1 MVEVWS
7 IATASGFHSALAGV
21 FGGVAFT
28 AIVLFMQ
35 ADESRKAIQEAQ
47 GLVQSGG
54 GDALGSSPP
63 AKIRLSYVHGLRHL
77 IVAFFAFV
85 VTALLYGIT
94 AGYEGPLLLPMII
107 TIPTTAS
114 FSVAVVELAVALTW
128 MTGRFSALALPTAR
142 KASRWMAGMAALFLA
157 DTAGDLGAR
166 LGAQWFD
173 IGMSVFGLAAGVFL
187 AWKLPPKETVKPS
200 KTMSTRNHVAR
211 ASSAATLI
219 IAVIIFSLVTLLP
232 DDSALVDGDG
242 IGTGQVWLVLSA
254 SFLGT
259 LWACVA
265 LGALMWG
272 LPAPNPDDT
281 PKPDDDC
288 SDPLSW
294 STRRDIW
301 SNLRPDPKVKEQ
313 SEGSTEA

>member
-7 IATASGFHSALAGV
+7 IATASGLHSALAGV

-54 GDALGSSPP
+54 GDASGSSSPT
-63 AKIRLSYVHGLRHL
+63 KIRLSYVHGLRHL

-85 VTALLYGIT
+85 VTALLFGIT

-107 TIPTTAS
+107 TVPTTAS
-114 FSVAVVELAVALTW
+114 FAVAVVELAVALTW
-128 MTGRFSALALPTAR
+128 MTGRFSVLALPTAR

-173 IGMSVFGLAAGVFL
+173 IGMSVFGVAAGGFL
-187 AWKLPPKETVKPS
+187 AWKLPPKGMIDP
-200 KTMSTRNHVAR
+200 KTMSTRNHLAR
-211 ASSAATLI
+211 AMCAATLI
-219 IAVIIFSLVTLLP
+219 IAVILFSLVTLLP
-232 DDSALVDGDG
+232 DGSALVDGDN
-242 IGTGQVWLVLSA
+242 IGTWQVWLVLSA

-259 LWACVA
+259 LWACAA
-265 LGALMWG
+265 LGALMLG
-272 LPAPNPDDT
+272 LPAPNSEDT
-281 PKPDDDC
+281 PKLEDDYR
-288 SDPLSW
+288 DPMSW
-294 STRRDIW
+294 GIW
-301 SNLRPDPKVKEQ
+301 GLIRVPKVKEQ

>member
-54 GDALGSSPP
+54 GDASGSSSPT
-63 AKIRLSYVHGLRHL
+63 KIRLSYVHGLRHL

-85 VTALLYGIT
+85 VTALLFGIT

-107 TIPTTAS
+107 TVPTTAS
-114 FSVAVVELAVALTW
+114 FAVAVVELAVALTW

-173 IGMSVFGLAAGVFL
+173 IGMSVFGVAAGVFL
-187 AWKLPPKETVKPS
+187 AWKLPPKETINP

-211 ASSAATLI
+211 AMCATTLI
-219 IAVIIFSLVTLLP
+219 IAVILFSLVTLLP
-232 DDSALVDGDG
+232 DDSALVDGDN
-242 IGTGQVWLVLSA
+242 IGTWQVWLVLSA

-259 LWACVA
+259 LWACAV
-265 LGALMWG
+265 LGALMLG
-272 LPAPNPDDT
+272 LPAPNPVDT
-281 PKPDDDC
+281 PKPEDDYR
-288 SDPLSW
+288 DPMSW
-294 STRRDIW
+294 RKRREIW
-301 SNLRPDPKVKEQ
+301 DLLRVPKVKEQ